1 MEDGRLVGQDCV
13 HVSSEGLHILAD
25 EDSVLLGLIPVG
37 LEMSCVV
44 KHRVLKDSG
53 RTDRILLL
61 GRLWWGGGGG
71 GGVGGGMGGSLWR
84 WWMGGGLASV
94 TLGVDREAKPGL
106 ILLKLILIR
115 GFIARVIH
123 RFEAWYTRLVLL
135 DRYSLYGV
143 YPRLVVL

>member
-1 MEDGRLVGQDCV
+1 MEDGLLVGQDCA

-44 KHRVLKDSG
+44 NHRVLEDSG

-71 GGVGGGMGGSLWR
+71 GGGGVGMGGSLWR
-84 WWMGGGLASV
+84 WWMGGGLASI
-94 TLGVDREAKPGL
+94 TLGS
-106 ILLKLILIR
+106 IR
-115 GFIARVIH
+115 RPNQA
-123 RFEAWYTRLVLL
+123 
-135 DRYSLYGV
+135 
-143 YPRLVVL
+143 